1 MLNNENRST
10 PYIGHTDC
18 PRPVSP
24 VLVKSLWVV
33 AFLLLI
39 AAIVC
44 TVIREGAFVSLPFLI
59 FGPSFL
65 IGYLETRNKQAAYSR
80 YTNGRVVDKV
90 AEMHGRTCYVLPIIE
105 YEVDGKTYRA
115 KGNVS
120 NRDYVLGEEAWVYFN
135 PDAPQ
140 QATQEFV
147 FTRKIAPVLGGI
159 AWGVGILL
167 LVGAIWI

>member
-1 MLNNENRST
+1 MSNTENRS
-10 PYIGHTDC
+10 PYVGHTDC
-18 PRPVSP
+18 PRPVSV
-24 VLVKSLWVV
+24 VLVKGLWVV
-33 AFLLLI
+33 AFFLLI

-44 TVIREGAFVSLPFLI
+44 EAIYDGAFISFPFLI

-65 IGYLETRNKQAAYSR
+65 IGYLEMRNKRAAYSR

-90 AEMHGRTCYVLPIIE
+90 TELHGRSRYILPIIE

-120 NRDYVLGEEAWVYFN
+120 DRDYVIGEEAWVYFN

-147 FTRKIAPVLGGI
+147 FTRKIAPIIGGI
-159 AWGVGILL
+159 VWCVGVILL
-167 LVGAIWI
+167 VSSMFV

>member
-1 MLNNENRST
+1 MPNNENRST

-24 VLVKSLWVV
+24 VLVKGLWVV

-44 TVIREGAFVSLPFLI
+44 TVIRYEAIFSSPFLI

-65 IGYLETRNKQAAYSR
+65 IGYLGTRNKQAAYSR

-90 AEMHGRTCYVLPIIE
+90 VEMHGRSCYVLPIIE

-159 AWGVGILL
+159 AWGVGIFL

>member
-1 MLNNENRST
+1 MPDNDNRS
-10 PYIGHTDC
+10 PYVGHTDC
-18 PRPVSP
+18 PRPVSV

-44 TVIREGAFVSLPFLI
+44 EAIYDGAFISFPFLI

-65 IGYLETRNKQAAYSR
+65 IGYLEMRNKKAAYSR

-90 AEMHGRTCYVLPIIE
+90 TELHGRSRYILPIIE

-120 NRDYVLGEEAWVYFN
+120 DRDYVIGEEAWVYFN
-135 PDAPQ
+135 PDVPQ

-147 FTRKIAPVLGGI
+147 FTRKIAPIIGGI
-159 AWGVGILL
+159 VWGVGVILL
-167 LVGAIWI
+167 VSSMFV

>member
-1 MLNNENRST
+1 MPDNANRS
-10 PYIGHTDC
+10 PYVGHTDC
-18 PRPVSP
+18 PRPVSV
-24 VLVKSLWVV
+24 VLVKGLWVV

-44 TVIREGAFVSLPFLI
+44 EAIYDGAFISFPFLI

-65 IGYLETRNKQAAYSR
+65 IGYLEMRNKKAAYSR

-90 AEMHGRTCYVLPIIE
+90 VEMHGRSCYVLPIIE

-140 QATQEFV
+140 QATQTFA
-147 FTRKIAPVLGGI
+147 FTRRIVPILGGI
-159 AWGVGILL
+159 VWCVGVILL
-167 LVGAIWI
+167 VSSMFV

>member
-1 MLNNENRST
+1 MSNTENRS
-10 PYIGHTDC
+10 PYVGHTDC
-18 PRPVSP
+18 PRPVSV
-24 VLVKSLWVV
+24 VLVKGLWVV
-33 AFLLLI
+33 AFFLLI

-44 TVIREGAFVSLPFLI
+44 EAIYDGAFISFPFLI

-65 IGYLETRNKQAAYSR
+65 IGYLEMRNKRAAYSR

-90 AEMHGRTCYVLPIIE
+90 TELHGRSRYILPIIE

-120 NRDYVLGEEAWVYFN
+120 DRDYVIGEEAWVYFN
-135 PDAPQ
+135 PDVPR

-147 FTRKIAPVLGGI
+147 FTRKIAPI
-159 AWGVGILL
+159 IGVIVWCVGVILL
-167 LVGAIWI
+167 VSAMLV

>member
-1 MLNNENRST
+1 MPNNENRS
-10 PYIGHTDC
+10 PYVGHTDC
-18 PRPVSP
+18 PRPVSV

-44 TVIREGAFVSLPFLI
+44 TVIRYEAIFSSPFLI

-65 IGYLETRNKQAAYSR
+65 IGYLEMRNKRAAYSR

-90 AEMHGRTCYVLPIIE
+90 VEMHGRTCSVLPIIE

-120 NRDYVLGEEAWVYFN
+120 NRDYVIGEEAWVYFN
-135 PDAPQ
+135 PDVPQ

-147 FTRKIAPVLGGI
+147 FTRKIAPIIGGI
-159 AWGVGILL
+159 AWGVGVILL
-167 LVGAIWI
+167 VSAMLV

>member
-1 MLNNENRST
+1 MSNTENRS
-10 PYIGHTDC
+10 PYVGHTDC
-18 PRPVSP
+18 PRPVSV

-44 TVIREGAFVSLPFLI
+44 EAIYDGAFISFPFLI

-65 IGYLETRNKQAAYSR
+65 IGYLEMRNKRAAYSR

-115 KGNVS
+115 KGNVD
-120 NRDYVLGEEAWVYFN
+120 NREYVIGEEAWVYFT

-147 FTRKIAPVLGGI
+147 FTRKIAPILGGI
-159 AWGVGILL
+159 VWCVGVILL
-167 LVGAIWI
+167 VSSMFV

>member
-1 MLNNENRST
+1 MSNTENRS
-10 PYIGHTDC
+10 PYVGHTDC
-18 PRPVSP
+18 PRPVSV
-24 VLVKSLWVV
+24 VLVKGLWVV

-44 TVIREGAFVSLPFLI
+44 EAIYDGAFISFPFLI

-65 IGYLETRNKQAAYSR
+65 IGYLEMRNKRAAYSR

-90 AEMHGRTCYVLPIIE
+90 VEMHGRSYYILPIIE

-115 KGNVS
+115 KGNVD
-120 NRDYVLGEEAWVYFN
+120 NRDYVIGEEAWVYFN

-140 QATQEFV
+140 QATQTFA
-147 FTRKIAPVLGGI
+147 FTRRIAPIIGGI
-159 AWGVGILL
+159 AWGVGVILL
-167 LVGAIWI
+167 VSSMFV

>member
-1 MLNNENRST
+1 MPDNDNRS
-10 PYIGHTDC
+10 PYVGHTDC
-18 PRPVSP
+18 PRPVP
-24 VLVKSLWVV
+24 VVWVKGLWIV

-44 TVIREGAFVSLPFLI
+44 EAIYDGAFISFPFLI

-65 IGYLETRNKQAAYSR
+65 IGYLEMRNKRAAYSR

-90 AEMHGRTCYVLPIIE
+90 VEMHGRSCYVLPIIE

-115 KGNVS
+115 KGNVD
-120 NRDYVLGEEAWVYFN
+120 NRDYVIGEEAWVYFN

-140 QATQEFV
+140 QATQTFA
-147 FTRKIAPVLGGI
+147 FTRRIVPIIGGI
-159 AWGVGILL
+159 AWGVGVILL
-167 LVGAIWI
+167 VSAMLV

>member
-1 MLNNENRST
+1 MSNTENRS
-10 PYIGHTDC
+10 PYVGHTDC
-18 PRPVSP
+18 PRPVSV

-44 TVIREGAFVSLPFLI
+44 EAIYDGAFISFPFLI

-65 IGYLETRNKQAAYSR
+65 IGYLEMRNKKAAYSR

-90 AEMHGRTCYVLPIIE
+90 VEMHGRTCSVLPIIE

-120 NRDYVLGEEAWVYFN
+120 DRDYVIGEEAWVYFN

-147 FTRKIAPVLGGI
+147 FTRKIAPIIGGI
-159 AWGVGILL
+159 AWGVGVILL
-167 LVGAIWI
+167 VSAMLV

>member
-1 MLNNENRST
+1 M
-10 PYIGHTDC
+10 
-18 PRPVSP
+18 SP
-24 VLVKSLWVV
+24 VLVKGLWVV

-44 TVIREGAFVSLPFLI
+44 EAIYDGAFISFPFLI

-65 IGYLETRNKQAAYSR
+65 IGYLEMRNKRAAYSR

-90 AEMHGRTCYVLPIIE
+90 TELHGRSRYILPIIE

-120 NRDYVLGEEAWVYFN
+120 DRDYVIGEEAWVYFN

-147 FTRKIAPVLGGI
+147 FIRKIAPIIGGI
-159 AWGVGILL
+159 AWGVGVILL
-167 LVGAIWI
+167 VSAMLV

>member
-1 MLNNENRST
+1 MSNTENRS
-10 PYIGHTDC
+10 PYVGHTDC
-18 PRPVSP
+18 PRPVSV

-44 TVIREGAFVSLPFLI
+44 EAIYDGAFISFPFLI

-65 IGYLETRNKQAAYSR
+65 IGYLEMRNKKAAYSR

-90 AEMHGRTCYVLPIIE
+90 VEMHGRTCSVLPIIE

-120 NRDYVLGEEAWVYFN
+120 DRDYVIGEEAWVYFN
-135 PDAPQ
+135 PDAPR

-147 FTRKIAPVLGGI
+147 FTRKIAPIIGGI
-159 AWGVGILL
+159 AWGVGVILL
-167 LVGAIWI
+167 VSAMLV

>member
-1 MLNNENRST
+1 MSNTENRS
-10 PYIGHTDC
+10 PYVGHTDC
-18 PRPVSP
+18 PRPVSV

-44 TVIREGAFVSLPFLI
+44 EAIYDGAFISFPFLI

-65 IGYLETRNKQAAYSR
+65 IGYLEMRNKRAAYSR

-90 AEMHGRTCYVLPIIE
+90 VEMHGRSCYVLPIIE

-115 KGNVS
+115 KGNVD
-120 NRDYVLGEEAWVYFN
+120 NRDYVIGEEAWVYFN

-140 QATQEFV
+140 PATQTFA
-147 FTRKIAPVLGGI
+147 FTRRIAPIIGGI
-159 AWGVGILL
+159 AWGVGVILL
-167 LVGAIWI
+167 VSSMFV

>member
-1 MLNNENRST
+1 MSNTENRSS
-10 PYIGHTDC
+10 YVGHTDC
-18 PRPVSP
+18 PRPVSV

-44 TVIREGAFVSLPFLI
+44 EAIYDGAFISFPFLI

-65 IGYLETRNKQAAYSR
+65 IGYLEMRNKRAAYSR

-120 NRDYVLGEEAWVYFN
+120 NRDYVIGEEAWVYFN

-147 FTRKIAPVLGGI
+147 FTRTFVPVLGAI
-159 AWGVGILL
+159 AWGMGIVLL
-167 LVGAIWI
+167 ACAMMI

>member
-1 MLNNENRST
+1 MSNTENRSH
-10 PYIGHTDC
+10 YVGHTDC
-18 PRPVSP
+18 PRPVSV
-24 VLVKSLWVV
+24 VLVKSLWVA

-44 TVIREGAFVSLPFLI
+44 EAIYDGAFISFPFLI

-65 IGYLETRNKQAAYSR
+65 IGYLEMRNKRAAYSR

-90 AEMHGRTCYVLPIIE
+90 VEMHGRSCYVLPIIE

-120 NRDYVLGEEAWVYFN
+120 NRDYVIGEEAWVYFN

-147 FTRKIAPVLGGI
+147 FTRTFVPVLGAI
-159 AWGVGILL
+159 AWGMGIVLL
-167 LVGAIWI
+167 ACAMMI

>member
-1 MLNNENRST
+1 MPNDENRSS
-10 PYIGHTDC
+10 YIGHTDC

-24 VLVKSLWVV
+24 VLVKGLWVV

-44 TVIREGAFVSLPFLI
+44 EAIYDGAFISSPFLI

-65 IGYLETRNKQAAYSR
+65 IGYLEMRNKRAAYSR

-90 AEMHGRTCYVLPIIE
+90 TELHGRSYDIFPIIE

-115 KGNVS
+115 KGNVD
-120 NRDYVLGEEAWVYFN
+120 NRDYVIGEEAWVYFN

-140 QATQEFV
+140 QATQTFA
-147 FTRKIAPVLGGI
+147 FTRKIAPILGGI
-159 AWGVGILL
+159 VWCVGVILL
-167 LVGAIWI
+167 VSSMFV

>member
-1 MLNNENRST
+1 MSNTENRS
-10 PYIGHTDC
+10 PYVGHTDC
-18 PRPVSP
+18 PRPVSV

-39 AAIVC
+39 TAIVC
-44 TVIREGAFVSLPFLI
+44 VAIYDGAFISFPFLI

-65 IGYLETRNKQAAYSR
+65 IGYLEMRNKRAAYSR

-90 AEMHGRTCYVLPIIE
+90 VEMHGRSCYVLPIIE

-120 NRDYVLGEEAWVYFN
+120 NRDYVIGEEAWVYFN

-140 QATQEFV
+140 QATQTFA
-147 FTRKIAPVLGGI
+147 FTRKIAPIIGGI
-159 AWGVGILL
+159 AWGVGVILL
-167 LVGAIWI
+167 VSSMFV

>member
-1 MLNNENRST
+1 MPDNDNRS
-10 PYIGHTDC
+10 PYVGHTDC
-18 PRPVSP
+18 PRPVSV
-24 VLVKSLWVV
+24 VLVRGLWIV

-44 TVIREGAFVSLPFLI
+44 EAIYDGAFISFPFLI

-65 IGYLETRNKQAAYSR
+65 IGYLEMRNKKAAYSR

-90 AEMHGRTCYVLPIIE
+90 VEMHGRTCSVLPIIE
-105 YEVDGKTYRA
+105 YEVGGKTYRA

-120 NRDYVLGEEAWVYFN
+120 DRDYVIGEEAWVYFN

-147 FTRKIAPVLGGI
+147 FTRKIAPIIGGI
-159 AWGVGILL
+159 AWGVGVILL
-167 LVGAIWI
+167 VSAMLV

>member
-1 MLNNENRST
+1 MSNTENRS
-10 PYIGHTDC
+10 PYVGHTDC
-18 PRPVSP
+18 PHPVSV

-44 TVIREGAFVSLPFLI
+44 EAIYDGAFISLPFLI
-59 FGPSFL
+59 FGSSFL
-65 IGYLETRNKQAAYSR
+65 IGYLEMRNKKAAYSR

-90 AEMHGRTCYVLPIIE
+90 TELHGRSYYILPIIE

-115 KGNVS
+115 KGNVD
-120 NRDYVLGEEAWVYFN
+120 NRDYVIGEEAWVYFN

-147 FTRKIAPVLGGI
+147 FTRKIAPILGGI
-159 AWGVGILL
+159 VWCVGVILL
-167 LVGAIWI
+167 VSSMLV

>member
-1 MLNNENRST
+1 MSNTENRS
-10 PYIGHTDC
+10 PYVGHTDC
-18 PRPVSP
+18 PRPVSV

-44 TVIREGAFVSLPFLI
+44 EAIYDGAFISFPFLI

-65 IGYLETRNKQAAYSR
+65 IGYLEMRNKRAAYSR

-90 AEMHGRTCYVLPIIE
+90 VEMHGHSCYVLPIIE

-115 KGNVS
+115 KGNVD
-120 NRDYVLGEEAWVYFN
+120 NRDYVIGEEAWVYFN

-147 FTRKIAPVLGGI
+147 FTRKIAPIIGGI
-159 AWGVGILL
+159 VWCVGVILL
-167 LVGAIWI
+167 VSSMFV